1 MSLIN
6 IISFIIAINFVLS
19 VDQERLIKKAKV
31 AACLGLANA
40 KMEQDKS
47 NFEKMTKTLGKDKK
61 GPQMGIEHILQFL
74 LINCYQ
80 NIEEDQ
86 IGSILE
92 DTKNKKLN
100 TFNAEYQELL
110 GMGKNVDTSK
120 ISLENM
126 SKAAKEI
133 NELLGE
139 IKGEEKELL
148 EQMKKYKKTNSK
160 SNTSKTANRSARKSK
175 RTKKH

>member
-61 GPQMGIEHILQFL
+61 GPQMGMEHILQVL

-92 DTKNKKLN
+92 DTKNKK
-100 TFNAEYQELL
+100 
-110 GMGKNVDTSK
+110 
-120 ISLENM
+120 
-126 SKAAKEI
+126 
-133 NELLGE
+133 
-139 IKGEEKELL
+139 
-148 EQMKKYKKTNSK
+148 
-160 SNTSKTANRSARKSK
+160 
-175 RTKKH
+175 